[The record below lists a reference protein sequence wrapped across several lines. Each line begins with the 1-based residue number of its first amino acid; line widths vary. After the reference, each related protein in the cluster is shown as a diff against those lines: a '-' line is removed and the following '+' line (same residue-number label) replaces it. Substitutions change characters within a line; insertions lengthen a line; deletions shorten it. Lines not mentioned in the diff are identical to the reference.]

1 MKFTFG
7 IITSSGS
14 NQWIPKIIDSIVKL
28 NILEYEILIIGD
40 SGINQ
45 LGSHVN
51 ATMHKN
57 FTIELP
63 IKYIDFDESIKDKW
77 ITRKKNLITENAKY
91 DNIVY
96 THDYHIFDDN
106 WYQGFL
112 KFGEDFKV
120 CSNIIINDDGSRYR
134 DWMWWDWPGA
144 KYSHNDQI
152 SIPNSEHLLPYTE
165 ARCSRWMYING
176 SYWVAKK
183 EVMMEFPLNENLAHG
198 GMEDIE
204 WSKRVS
210 SKYKFSMNVNSSIK
224 MLKHHDVYWKPM
236 SDSTYNNI
244 LIPFLNRNGIA

>member
-14 NQWIPKIIDSIVKL
+14 NQWVPKMIDSIVKL
-28 NILEYEILIIGD
+28 NIPEYEILIVGESCIP
-40 SGINQ
+40 NPE
-45 LGSHVN
+45 VN
-51 ATMHKN
+51 AN
-57 FTIELP
+57 PLP
-63 IKYIDFDESIKDKW
+63 IKYIEFDESVKDKW

-112 KFGEDFKV
+112 KFGDDFKV
-120 CSNIIINDDGSRYR
+120 CSNIILNDDGSRYR

-165 ARCSRWMYING
+165 TRCSRWMYING

-183 EVMMEFPLNENLAHG
+183 HVMQEFQLNEDLVHG
-198 GMEDIE
+198 AMEDIE
-204 WSKRVS
+204 WYKRVS
-210 SKYKFSMNVNSSIK
+210 SKYKFSINTNSSIK